1 MQAVPINSDNRSQM
15 ARVLSMRQ
23 HRLEVLG
30 PLKDLVS
37 SQLMGVGLR
46 IVRGLMPMPGLIWRY
61 ARLQHCAAQPMN
73 PALSLPVVAC

>member
-37 SQLMGVGLR
+37 SQLMGVGLG
-46 IVRGLMPMPGLIWRY
+46 IVRGLMPGLIWRY